1 VESLSTALKLLRF
14 FATDRQ
20 EWRVAELALISG
32 LRKSQVSRILRTFE
46 RYGFVRRKDG
56 QYELGQAFKEY
67 ASLART
73 GDGLV
78 ELARPVLERISKQTQ
93 ATVMLKI
100 REGAETI
107 TIDRVESQHF
117 LRLAYPAGLRLPLN
131 LSASGR
137 IFLAHMPREE
147 RLQLYR
153 LESFQKFTGRTKT
166 KLAAFEEELSA
177 VLRKGFAVS
186 DEEHLLGI
194 RGVAAPIFGRDG
206 NLEAT
211 LGVGLPKALL
221 PERMIGEIA
230 SMVRIAAAEISLLL
244 GYRLGNSSEDAADH
258 GAKSGSRTLHEM
270 RIGGDR
276 GTALHRLLD
285 RQDEET
291 RQQQIERET

>member
-1 VESLSTALKLLRF
+1 
-14 FATDRQ
+14 
-20 EWRVAELALISG
+20 
-32 LRKSQVSRILRTFE
+32 
-46 RYGFVRRKDG
+46 
-56 QYELGQAFKEY
+56 
-67 ASLART
+67 
-73 GDGLV
+73 
-78 ELARPVLERISKQTQ
+78 VLERISKQTQ

-211 LGVGLPKALL
+211 LGVGLPRVLL
-221 PERMIGEIA
+221 PDRMIEETA
-230 SMVRIAAAEISLLL
+230 SIVRIAAAEISLLL
-244 GYRLGNSSEDAADH
+244 GYRLGSGSEDSGDRAVR
-258 GAKSGSRTLHEM
+258 SGSRALQKVRINGSRAGGLHQL
-270 RIGGDR
+270 
-276 GTALHRLLD
+276 LHG
-285 RQDEET
+285 QDEET
-291 RQQQIERET
+291 GQQ